1 MAVGRGMVGISR
13 WRGAALLLTG
23 ALVGCVPAVPQD
35 LVDAI
40 ETIDR
45 RLIALQ
51 APEVAA
57 EEYARFVQQW
67 VPLKLRLQ
75 SEEDLVR
82 WPWESSDLEVALQ
95 RLQEEGGQT
104 LARLHRRREQQ
115 RQLAEIKLGLL
126 AERSRLIMSQVAAIE
141 GRLVLG
147 DKAVQSDVLIKQA
160 RSFFEQGDYD
170 RSIQAA
176 EQAGTALSSQ
186 AAALHRELGRYAD
199 RERITGWQRLAR
211 QTAEWSRSYRST
223 AIVVSKADRTLALY
237 KNGHR
242 VLFYPVRLGFNGIRE
257 KHYQGDGA
265 TPEGQYRVIDKRGAG
280 QTKFY
285 RALVLDYP
293 NAEDHRKFRQAKEA
307 GHIALS
313 RRIGGQI
320 EIHGVESELMAQTLG
335 CIMLDNEQMLT
346 LFEQVAPGT
355 PVTIVGAL
363 TEGNSVALALE
374 RLGQR
379 SEET

>member
-1 MAVGRGMVGISR
+1 MALDPGIVGTSR
-13 WRGAALLLTG
+13 WRSAALLLTG
-23 ALVGCVPAVPQD
+23 ALAGCVPDAPQG
-35 LVDAI
+35 LVDAV
-40 ETIDR
+40 EAIDR

-57 EEYARFVQQW
+57 DEYARFVRQW
-67 VPLKLRLQ
+67 VPLKLRVQ

-82 WPWESSDLEVALQ
+82 WPWEPSDLEVALQ

-115 RQLAEIKLGLL
+115 HQLAETKLGRL
-126 AERSRLIMSQVAAIE
+126 AERSQLITSQVEAIE

-147 DKAVQSDVLIKQA
+147 DMAVQSDVLIKQA
-160 RSFFEQGDYD
+160 RSFLEQGDYD

-176 EQAGTALSSQ
+176 EQAGSALSDQ

-199 RERITGWQRLAR
+199 RERITRWQRFAR
-211 QTAEWSRSYRST
+211 QTAEWSRSHRST
-223 AIVVSKADRTLALY
+223 AIVVSKADRTLVLY
-237 KNGHR
+237 KNGRR
-242 VLFYPVRLGFNGIRE
+242 VLSYPVRLGFNGIRE
-257 KHYQGDGA
+257 KQYQGDGA
-265 TPEGQYRVIDKRGAG
+265 TPEGQYRVIEKRGAG
-280 QTKFY
+280 RTKFY

-293 NAEDHRKFRQAKEA
+293 NAEDHRKFRQAKQA

-320 EIHGVESELMAQTLG
+320 EIHGVENELMAQTLG

-363 TEGNSVALALE
+363 TAANSVALALE

-379 SEET
+379 SGET